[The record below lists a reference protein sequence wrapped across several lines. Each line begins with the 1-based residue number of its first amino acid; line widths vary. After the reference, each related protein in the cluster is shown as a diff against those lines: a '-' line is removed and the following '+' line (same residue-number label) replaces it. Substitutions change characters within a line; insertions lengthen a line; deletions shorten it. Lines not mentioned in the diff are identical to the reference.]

1 MSSLLEEAIVDAKA
15 LKEAALKN
23 AENVVLEKYSGEVKK
38 ALDTLLEQEELE
50 EGGEDETLTEFTDDV
65 PYAFQ
70 NEELDEAPED
80 EIVEIDFDALKTRL
94 EEEDEVVEEEDLND
108 ALEMADDMA
117 GGDPLDQMADRDA
130 EEDAAEL
137 GATPVEPLEEGK
149 DRFIIMKSSRAL
161 DDGKAQPSN
170 AYSNPTTTKKAGVKA
185 GHVYD
190 SKEAAEKDAKKLGD
204 VNPVG
209 FAVVKLAAEDLDED
223 IDLSGLFI
231 EELVEELVVDM
242 IPRPQ
247 GWSSVNSANNS
258 VEQANNDAME
268 AAVQAHLEEQD
279 EEEMQEETA
288 PDVVCDHGLYES
300 QISELTESNRELR
313 ALIVE
318 AKDQL
323 TKLNLD
329 NAKLVYQNKALN
341 SASLNERQKA
351 QIVEAVQSANSVEE
365 ASMIFETIQ
374 NAVGSTPDQRTRPQ
388 TLREAV
394 QRPTSLLI
402 NSKRNNEATKDP
414 TMGRMLRLAG
424 LNK

>member
-80 EIVEIDFDALKTRL
+80 EIVEIDFDALKARL

-108 ALEMADDMA
+108 ALEMADDIA
-117 GGDPLDQMADRDA
+117 ESDPLDQMADRDA
-130 EEDAAEL
+130 KEDAAEL
-137 GATPVEPLEEGK
+137 GAAPVEPLEE
-149 DRFIIMKSSRAL
+149 DDDLNLSEEFIK
-161 DDGKAQPSN
+161 
-170 AYSNPTTTKKAGVKA
+170 
-185 GHVYD
+185 
-190 SKEAAEKDAKKLGD
+190 
-204 VNPVG
+204 
-209 FAVVKLAAEDLDED
+209 
-223 IDLSGLFI
+223 
-231 EELVEELVVDM
+231 ELVEELVLDM
-242 IPRPQ
+242 DTSPA
-247 GWSSVNSANNS
+247 GFSSLGGAENS
-258 VEQANNDAME
+258 VMQANNDAI
-268 AAVQAHLEEQD
+268 AAAKEAHLEE
-279 EEEMQEETA
+279 EEEEEIEEDTA
-288 PDVVCDHGLYES
+288 PDVVPVELHEAK
-300 QISELTESNRELR
+300 ISELTESNRELR

-329 NAKLVYQNKALN
+329 NAKLVYQNKALG
-341 SASLNERQKA
+341 SVSLNERQKA

>member
-50 EGGEDETLTEFTDDV
+50 EGGEDEALTEFTDDV

-70 NEELDEAPED
+70 NEELDAPEDD
-80 EIVEIDFDALKTRL
+80 EIVEIDFDALKARL
-94 EEEDEVVEEEDLND
+94 EKEDEVVEEEDLND

-117 GGDPLDQMADRDA
+117 GGEMAPELEASA
-130 EEDAAEL
+130 EEDTAEL
-137 GATPVEPLEEGK
+137 GAEPVEPLEEGK

-170 AYSNPTTTKKAGVKA
+170 AYSNPATTKKAGVKA

-204 VNPVG
+204 ANPVG
-209 FAVVKLAAEDLDED
+209 FTVVKLASKDLDED
-223 IDLSGLFI
+223 LDLSGLFI
-231 EELVEELVVDM
+231 EELIEELVVDM
-242 IPRPQ
+242 DTSPA
-247 GWSSVNSANNS
+247 GFSSLGGAYNS
-258 VEQANNDAME
+258 VMQANNDAI
-268 AAVQAHLEEQD
+268 AAAKEAHLEE
-279 EEEMQEETA
+279 EEEEEIEEDTA
-288 PDVVCDHGLYES
+288 PDVVPVELHEAK
-300 QISELTESNRELR
+300 ISKLTESNRELR

-374 NAVGSTPDQRTRPQ
+374 NAVGNTPDQRTRPQ

-414 TMGRMLRLAG
+414 AMGRMLRLAG

>member
-38 ALDTLLEQEELE
+38 ALDTLLEQDELE
-50 EGGEDETLTEFTDDV
+50 EGDVDEAQTRFTEDV

-70 NEELDEAPED
+70 NEELDALEED
-80 EIVEIDFDALKTRL
+80 EIVEINFTELKKRL

-117 GGDPLDQMADRDA
+117 GDPDA
-130 EEDAAEL
+130 GMEAASAAEDAAEL
-137 GATPVEPLEEGK
+137 GAAPVEPLEE
-149 DRFIIMKSSRAL
+149 D
-161 DDGKAQPSN
+161 
-170 AYSNPTTTKKAGVKA
+170 
-185 GHVYD
+185 
-190 SKEAAEKDAKKLGD
+190 
-204 VNPVG
+204 
-209 FAVVKLAAEDLDED
+209 EDLNLSED
-223 IDLSGLFI
+223 FI
-231 EELVEELVVDM
+231 NELVEELVLDM
-242 IPRPQ
+242 DTSPA
-247 GWSSVNSANNS
+247 GFSSLGGAENS
-258 VEQANNDAME
+258 VMQANNDAI
-268 AAVQAHLEEQD
+268 AAAKEAHLEE
-279 EEEMQEETA
+279 EEEEEIEEDTA
-288 PDVVCDHGLYES
+288 PDVVPVELHETK
-300 QISELTESNRELR
+300 ISELTESNRELR

-329 NAKLVYQNKALN
+329 NAKLVYQNKALG
-341 SASLNERQKA
+341 SVSLNERQKT

-365 ASMIFETIQ
+365 ANMIFETIQ
-374 NAVGSTPDQRTRPQ
+374 NAVGSSPDQRTRPQ